1 MAEEKQQAH
10 IYARYDRDGYEVL
23 WVCGLKWR
31 QLLRMNH
38 RGKKLPLR
46 ALRRFATEQG
56 RACAAA
62 AKLPF
67 SGVERAYFR
76 E

>member
-1 MAEEKQQAH
+1 
-10 IYARYDRDGYEVL
+10 
-23 WVCGLKWR
+23 
-31 QLLRMNH
+31 MNH